1 MGLGGLKNKEEKN
14 MNYKKIIISCS
25 VIFAV
30 LSILCTNAKYDNP
43 IDKNGTNYAGDSAAA
58 DANGNGIADYYD
70 NPSNFDKIA
79 PVISF
84 ASNNDTVVIAKDD
97 PGKTLAKDSVTATD
111 NIDGNI
117 TGSISKTGS
126 YFTSLCGTYT
136 IIYSVSDNAGNS
148 TSKTRVIIVDC
159 DAPVLTMAGKTPDSI
174 TVGGTYTDPGCTATD
189 NVTKSVT
196 VQKSNRVNTAVEGV
210 DSILYWAVDG
220 VGNADTVVRLVVVF
234 KTAVVDNTPPVI
246 TLKGSKDT
254 TILVGSTFTDPGY
267 TATDNIDGT
276 ITSKVVTSGTVN
288 TAVAGIYTITYTVS
302 DNAGNKATVTRKV
315 TVKSEVTCTNDVTA
329 PVITLTAPNPDTV
342 KVGST
347 FTDPGY
353 SAYDDCSG
361 DLTDSV
367 KITELFGKTLPV
379 STTSAG
385 TYTLVY
391 KVTDKAG
398 NSSTSTRVVYVVGVS
413 TDVTPPVINLSGSV
427 KCTVGVGKA
436 FTDPGYTASDDVDKI
451 ITSKVVRAFFNSS
464 NVKVDS
470 GAFTGTIGQYKVT
483 YNVSDAAGNAAT
495 EVSRS
500 ITVKDTAI
508 DTSIFSTYGVPLS
521 TALPT
526 LSSINYKTVT
536 VDGSGPSVST
546 ITNLQISW
554 DLSRKALDAF
564 ALTYSAS
571 PYYTS
576 FTSMTQTFSST
587 SPQFTIS
594 GTGISGLDG
603 TYYINATSTE
613 CDWVKIDGTFAIV
626 FKP

>member
-1 MGLGGLKNKEEKN
+1 MKKATIMKNKKVILYCLLVVAAILPQCTKV
-14 MNYKKIIISCS
+14 NYDS
-25 VIFAV
+25 
-30 LSILCTNAKYDNP
+30 P

-84 ASNNDTVVIAKDD
+84 VSGNDTVVIAKDD
-97 PGKTLAKDSVTATD
+97 PNKTLAKDSVTATD
-111 NIDGNI
+111 NLDGNI

-126 YFTSLCGTYT
+126 YFTSICGTYT

-159 DAPVLTMAGKTPDSI
+159 QAPVLTMAGKTPDSI
-174 TVGGTYTDPGCTATD
+174 AVGGTYTDPGCTATD
-189 NVTKSVT
+189 NVTKNVT

-220 VGNADTVVRLVVVF
+220 VGNADTVLRLVVVF

-267 TATDNIDGT
+267 TAIDNIDGT
-276 ITSKVVTSGTVN
+276 ITSKVVTSGPVN
-288 TAVAGIYTITYTVS
+288 TAVAGIYN
-302 DNAGNKATVTRKV
+302 NATATRKV
-315 TVKSEVTCTNDVTA
+315 TVKSEITCTNDVTA
-329 PVITLTAPNPDTV
+329 PVITLKAPNPDTV
-342 KVGST
+342 KVGSGT
-347 FTDPGY
+347 FVDPGY

-367 KITELFGKTLPV
+367 KITELFSKTLPV

-398 NSSTSTRVVYVVGVS
+398 NSSSSTRVVYVVGVS

-470 GAFTGTIGQYKVT
+470 TAFTGTIGQYKVT

-508 DTSIFSTYGVPLS
+508 DTSIFSRYGVPLS

-526 LSSINYKTVT
+526 VNVTYKTIT
-536 VDGSGPSVST
+536 LDGSGPNVSIISSFAINWDKSSSSLYDCRLNNGTVSPYSLT
-546 ITNLQISW
+546 IT
-554 DLSRKALDAF
+554 
-564 ALTYSAS
+564 
-571 PYYTS
+571 
-576 FTSMTQTFSST
+576 TQTFSST
-587 SPQFTIS
+587 SPTITI
-594 GTGISGLDG
+594 TGSNISGLDG
-603 TYYINATSTE
+603 TYYIKATATE
-613 CDWVKIDGTFAIV
+613 CDWVKIDGSFAVV